1 MKLINKMTLIKILLS
16 VFIVYFLITLVIYF
30 YQRKLLYHP
39 SENNYL
45 DENSLTHKIEKISIK
60 SENDLIGWY
69 YFKNKNYK
77 TLLFF
82 HGNAGKLDN
91 RVYKLNELSRLDVNY
106 LIVAYRGFSGNKG
119 NPSEKGLYMDSLAAK
134 SWLNNIGV
142 EDESIILYGESLGT
156 AVAVNL
162 ASENKFA
169 GIILESPF
177 TSMVKLAKKYYPYLP
192 VKILLKDKYESEK
205 KLRKINIPILVMH
218 GEQDT
223 IVPFEMG
230 KRIYEIS
237 LQPKYK
243 YFNKI
248 DDHMMDY
255 NSQLM
260 QSINQFINSLN

>member
-1 MKLINKMTLIKILLS
+1 MKKSKMNIINIIASILILYLII
-16 VFIVYFLITLVIYF
+16 VIFIFF

-45 DENSLTHKIEKISIK
+45 DETNLNHKIERVYIQSDNELVAWHYTKDK
-60 SENDLIGWY
+60 K
-69 YFKNKNYK
+69 FK
-77 TLLFF
+77 TILFF

-134 SWLNNIGV
+134 NWLNNIGV